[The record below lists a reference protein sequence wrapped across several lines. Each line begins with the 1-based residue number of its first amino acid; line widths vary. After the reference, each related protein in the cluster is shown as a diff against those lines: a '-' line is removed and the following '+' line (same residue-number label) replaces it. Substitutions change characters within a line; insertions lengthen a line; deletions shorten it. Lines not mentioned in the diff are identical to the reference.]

1 MVRVAEDGAA
11 IAVEVW
17 DIPSSE
23 LGSLLTG
30 IPAPLGLGKV
40 QLADGRWET
49 GFICDAYGLDGAE
62 DITRFGGWKAWLA
75 SRN

>member
-1 MVRVAEDGAA
+1 MSDRPQRFTDAEATIDWLLDTVGH
-11 IAVEVW
+11 
-17 DIPSSE
+17 DIHV
-23 LGSLLTG
+23 G
-30 IPAPLGLGKV
+30 APLGLGKV